1 MGITAIPDP
10 VRVKGNMVL
19 FQTGFIA
26 RKAIDRNMIIK
37 RGMQTGNFTASVFNK
52 GFGQRGAV
60 MEIIRVDGIDILIL
74 TFHFT
79 DNHYR
84 YAIRIQRGEKGFI
97 CR

>member
-1 MGITAIPDP
+1 
-10 VRVKGNMVL
+10 MVL

-26 RKAIDRNMIIK
+26 RKTIDRNMIIK

-60 MEIIRVDGIDILIL
+60 MEIIRVDGINILRL
-74 TFHFT
+74 TFDLA
-79 DNHYR
+79 DNYYR